1 MDWIQELTHNES
13 LSCSLNTFLDQH
25 GFSGLEKALQ
35 LYSNTQAEYICKTKT
50 AVTKI
55 KMDDIYY
62 LEIQTHTITI
72 HTEHGNNQKYGSL
85 TDELKFL
92 APYGFI
98 KCRQNCLVS
107 LKKIY
112 SICSDTIILANHI
125 QLHMSQRYAPKVLA
139 AFSRSRVSR

>member
-62 LEIQTHTITI
+62 LEIQTHRTW
-72 HTEHGNNQKYGSL
+72 QQS
-85 TDELKFL
+85 
-92 APYGFI
+92 
-98 KCRQNCLVS
+98 
-107 LKKIY
+107 KI
-112 SICSDTIILANHI
+112 
-125 QLHMSQRYAPKVLA
+125 R
-139 AFSRSRVSR
+139 FSNR

>member
-1 MDWIQELTHNES
+1 MDWIQELTQKES
-13 LSCSLNTFLDQH
+13 LCCSLATFLDQH

-35 LYSNTQAEYICKTKT
+35 LYSNTQAEYIYKTKAT
-50 AVTKI
+50 VTRIKI
-55 KMDDIYY
+55 DDIDY

-72 HTEHGNNQKYGSL
+72 HTEHGNYQKYGSL

-92 APYGFI
+92 SPYGFI

-139 AFSRSRVSR
+139 AFARSRVSR

>member
-1 MDWIQELTHNES
+1 MDWIQELKQKES
-13 LSCSLNTFLDQH
+13 LYCSLTAFLEQH

-35 LYSNTQAEYICKTKT
+35 LYTNTQAEYICKTKT

-98 KCRQNCLVS
+98 RCRQNCLVS
-107 LKKIY
+107 LEKIQR
-112 SICSDTIILANHI
+112 ICDNTVHLTNHTQI
-125 QLHMSQRYAPKVLA
+125 HMSQRYAPKVLA
-139 AFSRSRVSR
+139 AFARLRISR

>member
-25 GFSGLEKALQ
+25 GLSGLEKALQ
-35 LYSNTQAEYICKTKT
+35 LYSSTQAEYICKMKS

-55 KMDDIYY
+55 KVEDIYY

-72 HTEHGNNQKYGSL
+72 HTEHGIYQKYGSL

-92 APYGFI
+92 EPYGFI
-98 KCRQNCLVS
+98 RCRQNCLVS
-107 LKKIY
+107 LEKIH
-112 SICSDTIILANHI
+112 SICNDTIHLTNHI
-125 QLHMSQRYAPKVLA
+125 PLHMSQRYAPKVLA
-139 AFSRSRVSR
+139 AFARSRVSR

>member
-25 GFSGLEKALQ
+25 GLSGLEKALQ
-35 LYSNTQAEYICKTKT
+35 LYSNTQAEYICKMKS
-50 AVTKI
+50 AITKI
-55 KMDDIYY
+55 KVEDIYY

-72 HTEHGNNQKYGSL
+72 YTEHGTYQKYGSL
-85 TDELKFL
+85 TEELKFL

-98 KCRQNCLVS
+98 RCRQNCLVS
-107 LKKIY
+107 LEKIH
-112 SICSDTIILANHI
+112 SICNDTIHLTNHI

-139 AFSRSRVSR
+139 AFARSRVSR